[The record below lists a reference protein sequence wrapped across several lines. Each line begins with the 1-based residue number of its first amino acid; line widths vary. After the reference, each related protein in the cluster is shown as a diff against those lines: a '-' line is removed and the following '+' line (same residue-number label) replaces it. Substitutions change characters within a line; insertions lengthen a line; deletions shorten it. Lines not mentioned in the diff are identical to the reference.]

1 MKKNLALSLITLVAA
16 ASSQASVTANCIDI
30 RMISGEQLNGN
41 PTTLISADGTRLS
54 FTGIRSTS
62 ARYEYSTRL
71 TMFNPLLATGL
82 FRHMEVRIVGRTN
95 RPEIPVQVWGIRP
108 LGGPEVLATRSMS
121 TVDRR
126 YTTTIIG
133 NVSRFILPGGK
144 MQLHLYA
151 HSLQPFRHTYDQI
164 SVVFY

>member
-1 MKKNLALSLITLVAA
+1 MKKLTLGLVTLVVA
-16 ASSQASVTANCIDI
+16 ASSQASLTANCINI

-54 FTGIRSTS
+54 FSGIRSTS
-62 ARYEYSTRL
+62 ARYEYAARL

-95 RPEIPVQVWGIRP
+95 RTEIPVQVWGIRP
-108 LGGPEVLATRSMS
+108 LGGPERLAIHSMA
-121 TVDRR
+121 TADRR

-144 MQLHLYA
+144 MQIHLFA
-151 HSLQPFRHTYDQI
+151 HSLQPFRHTYDQV